1 MLVSND
7 IHYKLM
13 WASRHQKII
22 ITFPLT
28 CVLTHCC
35 QTFKRKGTYCG
46 TSVTSCNE

>member
-22 ITFPLT
+22 IILPLI
-28 CVLTHCC
+28 CVNAIAAKHLNGKVH
-35 QTFKRKGTYCG
+35 
-46 TSVTSCNE
+46 VVAPV

>member
-22 ITFPLT
+22 IIFPLT
-28 CVLTHCC
+28 CVNAIAAKHL
-35 QTFKRKGTYCG
+35 KGK
-46 TSVTSCNE
+46 VHAVVPV